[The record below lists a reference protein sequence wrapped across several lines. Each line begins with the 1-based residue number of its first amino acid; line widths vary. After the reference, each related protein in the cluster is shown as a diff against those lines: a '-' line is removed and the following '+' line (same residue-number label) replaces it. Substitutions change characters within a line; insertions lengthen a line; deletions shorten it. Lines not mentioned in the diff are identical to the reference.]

1 MSAAV
6 RSIEYCIVQHDK
18 GWMID
23 RQGQCFGPYSSKQDA
38 VREAVYVANYST
50 NHGLQAE
57 VIVQEAFSR
66 LPNRLLA
73 AFRVITHPAT
83 LH

>member
-6 RSIEYCIVQHDK
+6 SSIEYCIVQHDK

-23 RQGQCFGPYSSKQDA
+23 RQGYFYGPYTSKQDA

-50 NHGLQAE
+50 NHGLHAE
-57 VIVQEAFSR
+57 VIVQGAWR
-66 LPNRLLA
+66 LGGD
-73 AFRVITHPAT
+73 
-83 LH
+83 